1 MGWGRRAVAQ
11 VATEVSRIDAGPIP
25 VGMAAAFAHHQQQW
39 AAIARAARHTCPPWV
54 SWPIGVCRGRECG
67 SHQPT
72 HVITSLA
79 HAVHVLHAP
88 GAQQQPACSSDVASE
103 QQRTRTEAIE
113 ADATIFV
120 DIGAHHSG
128 NRACGQQ
135 LAEHLMA
142 GTAALQWHGRSACA
156 DAVRAAISSPFT
168 PAAPHCT

>member
-128 NRACGQQ
+128 NRACG
-135 LAEHLMA
+135 
-142 GTAALQWHGRSACA
+142 WFSCSSSRSRRYLSGPHQSQSHR
-156 DAVRAAISSPFT
+156 DASG
-168 PAAPHCT
+168 CTICS

>member
-1 MGWGRRAVAQ
+1 MGWARRAVAQ

-39 AAIARAARHTCPPWV
+39 AAIARAARHTCLPWM

-72 HVITSLA
+72 HVITSSA

-120 DIGAHHSG
+120 DIGAHSG
-128 NRACGQQ
+128 
-135 LAEHLMA
+135 
-142 GTAALQWHGRSACA
+142 
-156 DAVRAAISSPFT
+156 AIDSPCT
-168 PAAPHCT
+168 PAAPRRTWCTRCTRLVRSNSPLAAPMSA

>member
-1 MGWGRRAVAQ
+1 MGWARRAVAQ

-72 HVITSLA
+72 HVITSSA

-120 DIGAHHSG
+120 DIGAHSG
-128 NRACGQQ
+128 GKRACG
-135 LAEHLMA
+135 
-142 GTAALQWHGRSACA
+142 WFRCSF
-156 DAVRAAISSPFT
+156 SPFR
-168 PAAPHCT
+168 